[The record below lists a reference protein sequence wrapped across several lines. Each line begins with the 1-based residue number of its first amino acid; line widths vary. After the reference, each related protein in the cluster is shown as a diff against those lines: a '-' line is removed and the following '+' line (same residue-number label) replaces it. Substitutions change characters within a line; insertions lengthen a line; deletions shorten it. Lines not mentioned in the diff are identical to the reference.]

1 MNRKKARIE
10 TLRERNIKESR
21 ASMRMS
27 KLAEVVIDMLDSLD
41 SVVLLSLRL
50 RKETSKGEKSLVV
63 AVLMRT

>member
-1 MNRKKARIE
+1 
-10 TLRERNIKESR
+10 
-21 ASMRMS
+21 MRMS
-27 KLAEVVIDMLDSLD
+27 KLAEVAIDMLDSLD